1 METLIKY
8 DSIHHNYINVFITPR
23 SITTCEP
30 SYVIIIILH
39 TSKVVKYKPLSQ
51 LPNAYYLYSYLY
63 GEVKV
68 HFLEKYLP
76 WCSCFQ

>member
-30 SYVIIIILH
+30 SYVIIILH
-39 TSKVVKYKPLSQ
+39 TSKVLIYKPLS
-51 LPNAYYLYSYLY
+51 
-63 GEVKV
+63 
-68 HFLEKYLP
+68 
-76 WCSCFQ
+76 